1 MLRILDEYEI
11 NCKTIIDLG
20 NIRDFT
26 YYTGI
31 TFEIIS
37 SGGIFSPMVIGGRY
51 DNLVQKYGYPTPA
64 TGFAIDIEQVLSV
77 TRVHMEDQHVH
88 FIVIP
93 QSKKL
98 RHKAIHITQWL
109 RSSGFKVILEVN
121 NKDLQSLSTSYGKI
135 IVQTPQKI
143 ELIESKSGIKREFA
157 NLEDL
162 FKREL

>member
-77 TRVHMEDQHVH
+77 TRTHG
-88 FIVIP
+88 
-93 QSKKL
+93 
-98 RHKAIHITQWL
+98 
-109 RSSGFKVILEVN
+109 RSACSLHSDPAKQKTTSQGNTYYPVVEV
-121 NKDLQSLSTSYGKI
+121 
-135 IVQTPQKI
+135 
-143 ELIESKSGIKREFA
+143 
-157 NLEDL
+157 
-162 FKREL
+162 